1 MGEFNINKSDGSLEQ
16 TAGMPETYP
25 AEQVMLSDGVTSVE
39 DALDKV
45 SSSLITKTYSLV
57 EPNSTLI
64 DLKLTKSGNTVS
76 LYFRWYGMI
85 PNDGGILG
93 YLPPNE
99 GLDASITMH
108 QICSAVSAN
117 SLEFRGHALVAIESG
132 RTIKILALSDWSNVG
147 NSLIVCNMTWE
158 V

>member
-1 MGEFNINKSDGSLEQ
+1 MSDGE
-16 TAGMPETYP
+16 
-25 AEQVMLSDGVTSVE
+25 TSVE
-39 DALDKV
+39 EAVDEV

-76 LYFRWYGMI
+76 LYFRWYGII
-85 PNDGGILG
+85 PDGGGRLG

-99 GLDASITMH
+99 GLDASITMY

-117 SLEFRGHALVAIESG
+117 SLEFRGHALVVIESG
-132 RTIKILALSDWSNVG
+132 RAINILAMSDWSNVG